1 MSFSQEKSG
10 NQEKLRVFHFF
21 TYRSIGNGK
30 IQFLN
35 KVCSKILLYA
45 DLHGHRPGFL
55 RVVQFLPTL
64 RNKVNKS
71 IGVV

>member
-55 RVVQFLPTL
+55 KGWSSFYQPSGIRLIRV
-64 RNKVNKS
+64 
-71 IGVV
+71 GVV